1 MGMGARLGRSAR
13 HAILA
18 VAMAALAAATIV
30 WRRRPFYSMRGN
42 RGWGG

>member
-18 VAMAALAAATIV
+18 VAIAARAAATIALATAPV
-30 WRRRPFYSMRGN
+30 L
-42 RGWGG
+42 